1 MRLFVGAV
9 LALSLSG
16 CLDQGKPQTLVKA
29 TKDVESIEVT
39 SNSPDAAVKSWW
51 AVKDAGIRLDLELCA
66 EYTKSIAPVS
76 DKLRSL
82 ASDVFP
88 FRERCSVAP
97 AYERK
102 VVKVEVESETRAV
115 VNALI
120 KNVEP
125 PEPGAEYDDDD
136 RKAKE
141 SGEKYRYTL
150 EWKNSSDG
158 WKISSI
164 ENFPSYARE
173 WKEAYEKPKPANN
186 RYVYE
191 QYQ

>member
-9 LALSLSG
+9 LALFLSG
-16 CLDQGKPQTLVKA
+16 CLDQGKPDGLAKA

-66 EYTKSIAPVS
+66 EYTKSTAPVN

-82 ASDVFP
+82 ASDAFP
-88 FRERCSVAP
+88 FRERCSVAH

-102 VVKVEVESETRAV
+102 IVKVEVESETRAV
-115 VNALI
+115 VNALN

-125 PEPGAEYDDDD
+125 RSPGPNTMMMTVRQRNQAKNIATRLSGRNHQMDGEY
-136 RKAKE
+136 R
-141 SGEKYRYTL
+141 R
-150 EWKNSSDG
+150 
-158 WKISSI
+158 
-164 ENFPSYARE
+164 
-173 WKEAYEKPKPANN
+173 
-186 RYVYE
+186 
-191 QYQ
+191 